1 MTVFE
6 SIVHIE
12 KPVAEIYAF
21 LSDLNNHQQLM
32 PPHVQDW
39 RSTADEI
46 SFSIQNMA
54 KLRIVVEQRTDGA
67 GISIIAV
74 DEPPFKVSF
83 RWLLAQE
90 AGYTSVQY
98 TITAELNMMMKMFAS
113 GPLQKLADHETAA
126 LTALF
131 S

>member
-12 KPVAEIYAF
+12 RPVADLFAF
-21 LSDLNNHQQLM
+21 LSDMNNHQQLM

-54 KLRIVVEQRTDGA
+54 NLRLVVDQR
-67 GISIIAV
+67 IENSEVSITAV
-74 DEPPFKVSF
+74 DEPPFKVNF

-90 AGYTSVQY
+90 AGYASVQY

-126 LTALF
+126 LAALF
-131 S
+131 V

>member
-12 KPVAEIYAF
+12 RPVAELFAF
-21 LSDLNNHQQLM
+21 LSDMNNHQQLM

-54 KLRIVVEQRTDGA
+54 SLRLVVDQRIEDSVV
-67 GISIIAV
+67 SITAV
-74 DEPPFKVSF
+74 DEPPFKVNF

-90 AGYTSVQY
+90 AGHTSVQY
-98 TITAELNMMMKMFAS
+98 SITAELNMMMKMFAS

-126 LTALF
+126 LAALF
-131 S
+131 V

>member
-12 KPVAEIYAF
+12 RPVAELFAF
-21 LSDLNNHQQLM
+21 LSDMNNHQQLM

-54 KLRIVVEQRTDGA
+54 SLRLVADSRIENSEV
-67 GISIIAV
+67 SITAV
-74 DEPPFKVSF
+74 GEPPFKVNF

-90 AGYTSVQY
+90 AGYASVQY

-126 LTALF
+126 LAALF
-131 S
+131 V